1 MANEILLNQLTQLLD
16 AYSLRQKRANIV
28 QSSFKLVINTHSKTL
43 KALRDYTEHDT
54 TVDVKAALD
63 AFSRLRVKEE
73 TIDPLTPDLRREIKS
88 LATLVTAL
96 KESANALRAEPVD
109 VVRLDKAL
117 TVLQASKESPVA
129 EIIPE
134 LQNELDLAQRALGDE
149 FGQKLRDALQTL
161 GVTIG
166 GRPPRFEI
174 GRFELD
180 ANFARRACVLRYGKD
195 IVAPHVSITVDAT
208 VKAYQSAVK
217 AIQGRTVDGATWMAQ
232 LADAYQMA
240 QRRRAS
246 TNSRVNIVDVYIEMV
261 LLRQGRAFA
270 SEPSKRTFTDYSRAQ
285 FIYDFYEF
293 TGRQRLAHKGQ
304 VVKAHSATK
313 SQTDSPAKSMW
324 IVEGDSPY
332 DGRYI
337 ADIEFVKE

>member
-1 MANEILLNQLTQLLD
+1 M
-16 AYSLRQKRANIV
+16 
-28 QSSFKLVINTHSKTL
+28 
-43 KALRDYTEHDT
+43 
-54 TVDVKAALD
+54 
-63 AFSRLRVKEE
+63 
-73 TIDPLTPDLRREIKS
+73 
-88 LATLVTAL
+88 
-96 KESANALRAEPVD
+96 
-109 VVRLDKAL
+109 
-117 TVLQASKESPVA
+117 
-129 EIIPE
+129 
-134 LQNELDLAQRALGDE
+134 
-149 FGQKLRDALQTL
+149 
-161 GVTIG
+161 TIG

-217 AIQGRTVDGATWMAQ
+217 AIQGRAVDGATWMAQ

-240 QRRRAS
+240 QRKRAS

-270 SEPSKRTFTDYSRAQ
+270 SEPSKRTFIDYSRAQ

-293 TGRQRLAHKGQ
+293 TGRQRLAHKAQ

-332 DGRYI
+332 DERYI